1 MNTKLQWTYRFLK
14 RYGFS
19 IRRISHKGQSLTES
33 KDFIKKKFIED
44 IISKRKELGILPDED
59 YRILNMDETPCN
71 LEMGFDNTID
81 FIGKKSIEIETFGR
95 EQYRITIILTIE
107 GDGTKLPPFVILKGK
122 PGKIIENHVKN
133 LEYVV
138 NKKIFICCQEN
149 GWCTEDIFAEWI
161 KNIFI
166 PYQNSLNDKCLLLFD
181 MASSHISKFS
191 IDVLKKHD
199 INFVTIPAGM
209 TPISQPL
216 DIAVNKTF
224 KEHIKLLFEKE
235 RLFYDNILPKMKLN
249 TTRINLLNYINIEWN
264 IEECITNSI
273 IINGFKKAGI
283 IGNIYLSKDEE
294 KIREGYIYDLGLNNN
309 LEIVDDLAEEYNL
322 EMNENELSLEEASDE
337 LLDNEKQNIEN
348 KEYQIGNDYKNEISN
363 LEGKFEFNNIEY
375 MDLDN

>member
-1 MNTKLQWTYRFLK
+1 M
-14 RYGFS
+14 
-19 IRRISHKGQSLTES
+19 
-33 KDFIKKKFIED
+33 
-44 IISKRKELGILPDED
+44 
-59 YRILNMDETPCN
+59 
-71 LEMGFDNTID
+71 
-81 FIGKKSIEIETFGR
+81 
-95 EQYRITIILTIE
+95 
-107 GDGTKLPPFVILKGK
+107 ILKGK

-138 NKKIFICCQEN
+138 NKKIFICCQDN

-249 TTRINLLNYINIEWN
+249 TARINLLNYINIVWN

>member
-1 MNTKLQWTYRFLK
+1 
-14 RYGFS
+14 
-19 IRRISHKGQSLTES
+19 
-33 KDFIKKKFIED
+33 
-44 IISKRKELGILPDED
+44 
-59 YRILNMDETPCN
+59 MDETPCN

-95 EQYRITIILTIE
+95 EQYRITIILTIA
-107 GDGTKLPPFVILKGK
+107 GDGTKLPPFAILKVK

-249 TTRINLLNYINIEWN
+249 TARINLLNYINIVWN

-283 IGNIYLSKDEE
+283 IGNSYLSKDEE

-309 LEIVDDLAEEYNL
+309 LAIIDDLAEEYNL

>member
-1 MNTKLQWTYRFLK
+1 M
-14 RYGFS
+14 
-19 IRRISHKGQSLTES
+19 
-33 KDFIKKKFIED
+33 
-44 IISKRKELGILPDED
+44 
-59 YRILNMDETPCN
+59 
-71 LEMGFDNTID
+71 
-81 FIGKKSIEIETFGR
+81 
-95 EQYRITIILTIE
+95 
-107 GDGTKLPPFVILKGK
+107 ILKGK

-138 NKKIFICCQEN
+138 NKKIVVCCQEN
-149 GWCTEDIFAEWI
+149 EWCTEDIFADWI

-166 PYQNSLNDKCLLLFD
+166 PYQNSLNEKCLLIFD
-181 MASSHISKFS
+181 MATSHVSKFS

-199 INFVTIPAGM
+199 INYVTISAGM
-209 TPISQPL
+209 TPINQPL

-224 KEHIKLLFEKE
+224 KDHIKLLFEKE
-235 RLFYDNILPKMKLN
+235 RLFYDNILPKMKLDKA
-249 TTRINLLNYINIEWN
+249 RINLLKYINNLWN

-273 IINGFKKAGI
+273 IINGFKKSGI
-283 IGNIYLSKDEE
+283 IGNNYLSKDEE

-309 LEIVDDLAEEYNL
+309 LETLDDLADEYNL
-322 EMNENELSLEEASDE
+322 EMNDNELSLEEATDE